1 MEVKE
6 EQVDTKLHYGMGAVC
21 EASLPESKVRN
32 MTARNVIMA
41 VTNSPQSSEPARRTA
56 RVVTEAIRSGRDMD
70 VEVYEGAK
78 SDEVSGRPVELGDV
92 VIPDRNGE
100 KTLETDRLTLQV
112 SEPYVGG

>member
-6 EQVDTKLHYGMGAVC
+6 KQVDTELYYGMSSVC

-32 MTARNVIMA
+32 MTARNVILA
-41 VTNSPQSSEPARRTA
+41 VASSPQSSEPARRAA
-56 RVVTEAIRSGRDMD
+56 RVVTEAIRRGRDMD
-70 VEVYEGAK
+70 VEVYEGKK

-92 VIPDRNGE
+92 VIPDKDE
-100 KTLETDRLTLQV
+100 QFPKTDRLTLQV

>member
-78 SDEVSGRPVELGDV
+78 R
-92 VIPDRNGE
+92 
-100 KTLETDRLTLQV
+100 
-112 SEPYVGG
+112 